1 MISVA
6 EVRLW
11 GVTIGAVQWDAQ
23 RQLGFF
29 EYAKPFLR
37 SGIQLSPLHM
47 PLGAGVFSFPALN
60 KASYKGL
67 PGMLADSLPDK
78 FGNLLIDQW
87 LVSQNREPGSF
98 NPVERLLYMGIRG
111 MGALEYLPETPRTR
125 ISDQPLEITELVDLA
140 NRALAQKDSLAAKFG
155 HTASDAGVE
164 AQALQQIISVGTS
177 AGGARAKAVIAW
189 NQATQEV
196 RSGQLDCP
204 EGFEHYLL
212 KFDGVQ
218 GNRDKELNDP
228 QGFTRIEYAYSLM
241 VKAAGIEM
249 MPCCLLEENGRAHF
263 LTQRFDRIG
272 GKDKLHMQTLCGV
285 AHFDFNMAGAY
296 SYEQAFRVM
305 RQMGL
310 QDLHLALE
318 QQFRRM
324 VFNVMARN
332 QDDHTKNIAFL
343 MNKRGEWRLSPAYDV
358 TYSYNPKGEWTFSH
372 QMSINAKRDAF
383 TLDDLLACGATA
395 DVSERRARVIVAEVG
410 EVLSAWPQYADE
422 AGLESSWAAEIG
434 ANFRQFK

>member
-1 MISVA
+1 
-6 EVRLW
+6 
-11 GVTIGAVQWDAQ
+11 
-23 RQLGFF
+23 
-29 EYAKPFLR
+29 
-37 SGIQLSPLHM
+37 M
-47 PLGAGVFSFPALN
+47 PLGAGVFSFSALN

-155 HTASDAGVE
+155 HSASDAGVE

-410 EVLSAWPQYADE
+410 EVLNAWPQYADE

>member
-1 MISVA
+1 VISVA

-11 GVTIGAVQWDAQ
+11 GITIGAVQWDAQ

-60 KASYKGL
+60 KESYKGL

-87 LVSQNREPGSF
+87 LVSLNREPGSF

-125 ISDQPLEITELVDLA
+125 IPDQQLEMTKLVDLA

-155 HTASDAGVE
+155 YSANDSMADT
-164 AQALQQIISVGTS
+164 QALQQIISVGTS

-189 NQATQEV
+189 NEATHEV

-228 QGFTRIEYAYSLM
+228 QGFTRIEYAYSQM
-241 VKAAGIEM
+241 AKAAGIDM
-249 MPCCLLEENGRAHF
+249 MPCQLLEENGRAHF
-263 LTQRFDRIG
+263 LTKRFDRIG

-358 TYSYNPKGEWTFSH
+358 TYSYNPSGEWTSSH
-372 QMSINAKRDAF
+372 QMSVNGKRDGF
-383 TLDDLLACGATA
+383 VLDDLLACGAMA
-395 DVSERRARVIVAEVG
+395 DVSERRVRAIVGEVAEV
-410 EVLSAWPQYADE
+410 LKTWSQYADDAGIE
-422 AGLESSWAAEIG
+422 ASWATKIG
-434 ANFRQFK
+434 ASFRKI